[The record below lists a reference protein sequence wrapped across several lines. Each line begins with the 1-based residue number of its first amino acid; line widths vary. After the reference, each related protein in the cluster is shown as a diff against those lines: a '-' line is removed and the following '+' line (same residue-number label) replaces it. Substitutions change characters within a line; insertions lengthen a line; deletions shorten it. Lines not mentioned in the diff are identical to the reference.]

1 MEKLF
6 PRSWIKLQIVGN
18 SKFKEQDGQS
28 VETLKRSLFNASS
41 ADDTCTAPVNL
52 VDHVTV
58 CIESVC
64 PNLDPMLPVAAKD
77 SVAVFN
83 CV

>member
-18 SKFKEQDGQS
+18 EEQDGRS
-28 VETLKRSLFNASS
+28 VKTLKHSLFNASS
-41 ADDTCTAPVNL
+41 ADDTCTVPVNL
-52 VDHVTV
+52 VDHVTI

-64 PNLDPMLPVAAKD
+64 PNLEPMLPVAAKD

-83 CV
+83 RF